1 MTRRADRLF
10 QIAEL
15 LRGRRLTTAQQLADW
30 LSVSPR
36 TVYRDVRD
44 LQLSGVPIEG
54 EAGIGYR
61 LNRNASLPP
70 LTFTA
75 EELAALAVGARML
88 ETWGGARFAG
98 GARSALAKI
107 ASAMPADKRTA
118 LDRLPVFAPS
128 FHIDETF
135 CAKVDAIHQAVDTRH
150 IVSFDY
156 RDRLART
163 RSAACGRSGS
173 CTGADAGRS
182 ARGASCATISA
193 RSTSRGWAT
202 SRCTSS
208 FPTWKAGASPTTC
221 GSRRRRDAD
230 ARGAHAPRAT
240 TIAIATRQVH
250 CAAGCVGRDGAAF
263 TSRPPPGLEARRARA
278 VRRRSGASHPAVSR

>member
-30 LSVSPR
+30 LSVSLR

-61 LNRNASLPP
+61 LNRAASLPP

-75 EELAALAVGARML
+75 EELAALAAGARML

-107 ASAMPADKRTA
+107 ASAMPADKRAA
-118 LDRLPVFAPS
+118 LDRLAVFAPS
-128 FHIDETF
+128 FHIDRAFSE
-135 CAKVDAIHQAVDTRH
+135 KVDAIHEAVDRRRV
-150 IVSFDY
+150 VSFPY
-156 RDRLART
+156 RDRLGAQTERRVWPLGLVYWGGRWTICAWCELRGAFRNFDVARMGDV
-163 RSAACGRSGS
+163 SVHEPYPDEPGRRLADFLRA
-173 CTGADAGRS
+173 ADA
-182 ARGASCATISA
+182 
-193 RSTSRGWAT
+193 
-202 SRCTSS
+202 
-208 FPTWKAGASPTTC
+208 
-221 GSRRRRDAD
+221 
-230 ARGAHAPRAT
+230 
-240 TIAIATRQVH
+240 
-250 CAAGCVGRDGAAF
+250 
-263 TSRPPPGLEARRARA
+263 PPM
-278 VRRRSGASHPAVSR
+278 H

>member
-1 MTRRADRLF
+1 MTRRAARPF

-15 LRGRRLTTAQQLADW
+15 LRGRRLTTAQQRADW

-75 EELAALAVGARML
+75 EELAAPAGGARMR

-156 RDRLART
+156 RDRL
-163 RSAACGRSGS
+163 
-173 CTGADAGRS
+173 
-182 ARGASCATISA
+182 
-193 RSTSRGWAT
+193 
-202 SRCTSS
+202 
-208 FPTWKAGASPTTC
+208 
-221 GSRRRRDAD
+221 
-230 ARGAHAPRAT
+230 GAHTKRRVWPLGLVYWGGRWTIGAWCELRDDFRTFDIARMGDITLHEQFPDMEGRRLADYMRIAQAPR
-240 TIAIATRQVH
+240 
-250 CAAGCVGRDGAAF
+250 C
-263 TSRPPPGLEARRARA
+263 
-278 VRRRSGASHPAVSR
+278 

>member
-75 EELAALAVGARML
+75 EELAALATGARML
-88 ETWGGARFAG
+88 ETWGGARFA
-98 GARSALAKI
+98 
-107 ASAMPADKRTA
+107 
-118 LDRLPVFAPS
+118 
-128 FHIDETF
+128 
-135 CAKVDAIHQAVDTRH
+135 
-150 IVSFDY
+150 
-156 RDRLART
+156 
-163 RSAACGRSGS
+163 SG
-173 CTGADAGRS
+173 
-182 ARGASCATISA
+182 
-193 RSTSRGWAT
+193 
-202 SRCTSS
+202 
-208 FPTWKAGASPTTC
+208 
-221 GSRRRRDAD
+221 
-230 ARGAHAPRAT
+230 
-240 TIAIATRQVH
+240 
-250 CAAGCVGRDGAAF
+250 
-263 TSRPPPGLEARRARA
+263 
-278 VRRRSGASHPAVSR
+278 

>member
-75 EELAALAVGARML
+75 EELAALATGARML
-88 ETWGGARFAG
+88 ETWGGARFAS

-135 CAKVDAIHQAVDTRH
+135 CAKVDAIHQAIDTRH
-150 IVSFDY
+150 IVGFAY
-156 RDRLART
+156 RDRL
-163 RSAACGRSGS
+163 
-173 CTGADAGRS
+173 
-182 ARGASCATISA
+182 
-193 RSTSRGWAT
+193 
-202 SRCTSS
+202 
-208 FPTWKAGASPTTC
+208 
-221 GSRRRRDAD
+221 
-230 ARGAHAPRAT
+230 GAHSQRRVWPLGLVYWGGRWTIGAWCELREDFRTFDIARMGDITVHEQFPDMEGRRIADYMRIAEAPMR
-240 TIAIATRQVH
+240 
-250 CAAGCVGRDGAAF
+250 
-263 TSRPPPGLEARRARA
+263 
-278 VRRRSGASHPAVSR
+278 